1 MWVLRHEDPHLLL
14 LRLTVTT
21 GITMMRL
28 MRVCR
33 LPADTH
39 QAQEGKGTPMRRW
52 RTMVKTP
59 LLPRERARAG
69 QRSRRPFAIPNV
81 DR

>member
-14 LRLTVTT
+14 LPLTVTT

-28 MRVCR
+28 MRVCP

-39 QAQEGKGTPMRRW
+39 QAQEGKGPPMRRW

-59 LLPRERARAG
+59 LLPGGKASAD
-69 QRSRRPFAIPNV
+69 QRSRRPFAIPKE